1 MEHKKSL
8 SRKDKIYA
16 LLTKPYIVVL
26 VMTIAPLLGF
36 LDRNFSFFFGL
47 SIVLLILWSSNFKWS
62 LFGFT
67 KKLTKK
73 TILYSV
79 LLTIGFLFFSEVV
92 SLFVDNYFGTPNYSS
107 LEGIKH
113 NLIGFIIILLV
124 VWTLV
129 AFGEEFLF
137 KGYYYKWLAGL
148 LGNTTKAWII
158 AGIITSIYFGIS
170 HSYQGISGVL
180 SISIIALAKSYVFFK
195 NKNNLWLLILIH
207 GLYDTW
213 GLTFLFLD
221 RKSPITL
228 LVESLF

>member
-16 LLTKPYIVVL
+16 LLRKPYIVVL

-73 TILYSV
+73 TILYSI
-79 LLTIGFLFFSEVV
+79 LLTIGFLFFSEAV

-113 NLIGFIIILLV
+113 NLIGFIIVLLV

-137 KGYYYKWLAGL
+137 KGYYYKWLARL

-195 NKNNLWLLILIH
+195 NKNNLWLLILMH